1 MIYFLSACKGFL
13 INVFL
18 HQMLFT
24 DKNYLRNMKKYTRR
38 IILVISAFTTSILL
52 SSCSSSIKSES
63 NPTKI
68 SAEKKEVSFIPAS
81 DEDIFLY
88 RQIGIS
94 YLCMARQIE
103 VEFPKAISLAAKN
116 YALLIS
122 SRHGGLIKELGK
134 EKIPD
139 KNIYN
144 GAILQLL
151 DGAIK
156 NCPDMVPEEDKKKF
170 IKTVEQ
176 LNQNK

>member
-1 MIYFLSACKGFL
+1 
-13 INVFL
+13 
-18 HQMLFT
+18 
-24 DKNYLRNMKKYTRR
+24 MKKSPRR
-38 IILVISAFTTSILL
+38 KILAMSIFITSILL

-63 NPTKI
+63 NPIKI
-68 SAEKKEVSFIPAS
+68 SPDKKEVNFIPAS

-94 YLCMARQIE
+94 YLCMARQID
-103 VEFPKAISLAAKN
+103 VEFSKAISLAAKN

-122 SRHGGLIKELGK
+122 SKHGGLIKEVGK
-134 EKIPD
+134 EKLPD

-144 GAILQLL
+144 GAILQIL

-170 IKTVEQ
+170 FKTVEE

>member
-1 MIYFLSACKGFL
+1 
-13 INVFL
+13 
-18 HQMLFT
+18 
-24 DKNYLRNMKKYTRR
+24 MKKTPRKK
-38 IILVISAFTTSILL
+38 ILAMSVFVASILL
-52 SSCSSSIKSES
+52 TSCSSSIKSES
-63 NPTKI
+63 NPIK
-68 SAEKKEVSFIPAS
+68 SGSDKKEINFIPAS

-94 YLCMARQIE
+94 YLCMARQID

-134 EKIPD
+134 EKLPD

-144 GAILQLL
+144 GAILQIL

-156 NCPDMVPEEDKKKF
+156 NCPEMVPEEDKKKF
-170 IKTVEQ
+170 LKTVEQ
-176 LNQNK
+176 LNQKK

>member
-1 MIYFLSACKGFL
+1 MS
-13 INVFL
+13 VF
-18 HQMLFT
+18 
-24 DKNYLRNMKKYTRR
+24 
-38 IILVISAFTTSILL
+38 VASILL
-52 SSCSSSIKSES
+52 SSCSPSIKSES
-63 NPTKI
+63 NPNKI
-68 SAEKKEVSFIPAS
+68 SSDKKTANFIPAS
-81 DEDIFLY
+81 EEDIFLY

-94 YLCMARQIE
+94 YLCMARQID

-144 GAILQLL
+144 GAVLQLL

-156 NCPDMVPEEDKKKF
+156 NCPDMVPEQDKKKF
-170 IKTVEQ
+170 LKTVEQ
-176 LNQNK
+176 LNQKK

>member
-1 MIYFLSACKGFL
+1 MSFFVA
-13 INVFL
+13 
-18 HQMLFT
+18 
-24 DKNYLRNMKKYTRR
+24 
-38 IILVISAFTTSILL
+38 SILL

-68 SAEKKEVSFIPAS
+68 RSEKKEANFIPAS

-122 SRHGGLIKELGK
+122 SRHGGLIKDLGT

-151 DGAIK
+151 DGAMK

-170 IKTVEQ
+170 LKTVEQ
-176 LNQNK
+176 LNQKK

>member
-1 MIYFLSACKGFL
+1 MRKSILAIS
-13 INVFL
+13 VF
-18 HQMLFT
+18 
-24 DKNYLRNMKKYTRR
+24 
-38 IILVISAFTTSILL
+38 VVSILL
-52 SSCSSSIKSES
+52 SSCNSSIKSES

-68 SAEKKEVSFIPAS
+68 STDKKEIKFIPAS
-81 DEDIFLY
+81 EEDIFLY

-170 IKTVEQ
+170 SKTIER
-176 LNQNK
+176 LNKKN

>member
-1 MIYFLSACKGFL
+1 
-13 INVFL
+13 
-18 HQMLFT
+18 
-24 DKNYLRNMKKYTRR
+24 MKKSP
-38 IILVISAFTTSILL
+38 IKKILAIAVFAASIFL
-52 SSCSSSIKSES
+52 SSCSSSLKSES

-68 SAEKKEVSFIPAS
+68 SSDKKEVSFIPAT

-134 EKIPD
+134 DKIPD

-151 DGAIK
+151 DGAMK

-170 IKTVEQ
+170 LKTVEQ

>member
-1 MIYFLSACKGFL
+1 
-13 INVFL
+13 
-18 HQMLFT
+18 
-24 DKNYLRNMKKYTRR
+24 MKKSPIKT
-38 IILVISAFTTSILL
+38 ILAISVFASSIFL

-63 NPTKI
+63 NPTKT
-68 SAEKKEVSFIPAS
+68 SADKKEVSFIPAT

-134 EKIPD
+134 DKIPD

-144 GAILQLL
+144 GAVLQLL
-151 DGAIK
+151 DGAMK

-170 IKTVEQ
+170 LKTVEQ

>member
-1 MIYFLSACKGFL
+1 
-13 INVFL
+13 
-18 HQMLFT
+18 
-24 DKNYLRNMKKYTRR
+24 MKKSPRKT
-38 IILVISAFTTSILL
+38 ILAMSFFVASILL

-63 NPTKI
+63 NQIKT
-68 SAEKKEVSFIPAS
+68 SSDKKEVVFNPAS

-134 EKIPD
+134 EKIPE

-170 IKTVEQ
+170 LKTVEQ
-176 LNQNK
+176 LNQKK

>member
-1 MIYFLSACKGFL
+1 
-13 INVFL
+13 
-18 HQMLFT
+18 
-24 DKNYLRNMKKYTRR
+24 MKKSPIKT
-38 IILVISAFTTSILL
+38 IFSITVFAASILF

-170 IKTVEQ
+170 LKTVEQ

>member
-1 MIYFLSACKGFL
+1 
-13 INVFL
+13 
-18 HQMLFT
+18 
-24 DKNYLRNMKKYTRR
+24 MKKTPRKK
-38 IILVISAFTTSILL
+38 ILAMSVFVASILL
-52 SSCSSSIKSES
+52 TSCSSSIKSES
-63 NPTKI
+63 NPIKI
-68 SAEKKEVSFIPAS
+68 GSDKKEINIIPAS

-94 YLCMARQIE
+94 YLCMARQID

-134 EKIPD
+134 EKLPD

-144 GAILQLL
+144 GAILQIL

-170 IKTVEQ
+170 LKTVEQ
-176 LNQNK
+176 LNQKQ

>member
-1 MIYFLSACKGFL
+1 
-13 INVFL
+13 
-18 HQMLFT
+18 
-24 DKNYLRNMKKYTRR
+24 MKKSPRKK
-38 IILVISAFTTSILL
+38 ILATSIFIASILL

-63 NPTKI
+63 KPIKI
-68 SAEKKEVSFIPAS
+68 SSDKKEVNFIPAS
-81 DEDIFLY
+81 EEDIFLY

-122 SRHGGLIKELGK
+122 SRHGGFIKELGK

-156 NCPDMVPEEDKKKF
+156 NCPDMVPDEDKKKF
-170 IKTVEQ
+170 LKTVEQ
-176 LNQNK
+176 LSQNK

>member
-1 MIYFLSACKGFL
+1 
-13 INVFL
+13 
-18 HQMLFT
+18 
-24 DKNYLRNMKKYTRR
+24 MKKSPRNK
-38 IILVISAFTTSILL
+38 ILAMSVFIASILL

-63 NPTKI
+63 RPTKMI
-68 SAEKKEVSFIPAS
+68 SDKKEVKFIPAS

-151 DGAIK
+151 DGAMK
-156 NCPDMVPEEDKKKF
+156 NCPDLVPEEDKQKF
-170 IKTVEQ
+170 LKTVEQ
-176 LNQNK
+176 LNQKK

>member
-1 MIYFLSACKGFL
+1 
-13 INVFL
+13 
-18 HQMLFT
+18 
-24 DKNYLRNMKKYTRR
+24 MKKSPRKK
-38 IILVISAFTTSILL
+38 ILAMSVFVASILL
-52 SSCSSSIKSES
+52 SSCSSSLKSES

-68 SAEKKEVSFIPAS
+68 SSDKNEISFIPAS

-94 YLCMARQIE
+94 YLCMARQID

-122 SRHGGLIKELGK
+122 SRHGGMIKELGK

-151 DGAIK
+151 DGAMK
-156 NCPDMVPEEDKKKF
+156 NCPDMVPEADKKKF
-170 IKTVEQ
+170 LKTVEQ
-176 LNQNK
+176 LNQKK

>member
-1 MIYFLSACKGFL
+1 
-13 INVFL
+13 
-18 HQMLFT
+18 
-24 DKNYLRNMKKYTRR
+24 MKKSPRKK
-38 IILVISAFTTSILL
+38 ILAISIFVASILL

-63 NPTKI
+63 NPIKI
-68 SAEKKEVSFIPAS
+68 SADKKEVNFIPAS

-94 YLCMARQIE
+94 YLCMARQID

-122 SRHGGLIKELGK
+122 SKHGGLIKELGK
-134 EKIPD
+134 EKIPE

-144 GAILQLL
+144 GAILQIL

-156 NCPDMVPEEDKKKF
+156 NCPEMVPEADKKKF
-170 IKTVEQ
+170 LKTVEQ
-176 LNQNK
+176 LNRNK

>member
-1 MIYFLSACKGFL
+1 
-13 INVFL
+13 
-18 HQMLFT
+18 
-24 DKNYLRNMKKYTRR
+24 MKKSP
-38 IILVISAFTTSILL
+38 IKKILAVSVFATSIFL

-68 SAEKKEVSFIPAS
+68 SADKKEVSFIPAT

-116 YALLIS
+116 YSLLIS

-134 EKIPD
+134 DKIPD

-144 GAILQLL
+144 GAVLQLL
-151 DGAIK
+151 DGAMK

-170 IKTVEQ
+170 LKTVEQ

>member
-1 MIYFLSACKGFL
+1 MSFFVA
-13 INVFL
+13 
-18 HQMLFT
+18 
-24 DKNYLRNMKKYTRR
+24 
-38 IILVISAFTTSILL
+38 SILL

-63 NPTKI
+63 NQIKT
-68 SAEKKEVSFIPAS
+68 SSDKKEVVFNPAS

-134 EKIPD
+134 EKIPE

-170 IKTVEQ
+170 LKTVEQ
-176 LNQNK
+176 LNQKK

>member
-1 MIYFLSACKGFL
+1 
-13 INVFL
+13 
-18 HQMLFT
+18 
-24 DKNYLRNMKKYTRR
+24 MKKTTRR
-38 IILVISAFTTSILL
+38 KIFATSIFVASILL

-63 NPTKI
+63 NPSKI
-68 SAEKKEVSFIPAS
+68 KSEKKEIKFIPAS

-94 YLCMARQIE
+94 YLCMARQID

-134 EKIPD
+134 EKIPE

-156 NCPDMVPEEDKKKF
+156 NCPEMVPEEDKKKF
-170 IKTVEQ
+170 LKTVEQ
-176 LNQNK
+176 LKQEK

>member
-1 MIYFLSACKGFL
+1 
-13 INVFL
+13 
-18 HQMLFT
+18 
-24 DKNYLRNMKKYTRR
+24 MKKSPRKT
-38 IILVISAFTTSILL
+38 ILAMSAVFASILVTG
-52 SSCSSSIKSES
+52 CSSSIKSES

-68 SAEKKEVSFIPAS
+68 ITDKSEVNFIPAS

-122 SRHGGLIKELGK
+122 SRHGGLIKELGQ

-151 DGAIK
+151 DGAIT

-170 IKTVEQ
+170 LKTVEQ
-176 LNQNK
+176 LNQKK

>member
-1 MIYFLSACKGFL
+1 
-13 INVFL
+13 
-18 HQMLFT
+18 
-24 DKNYLRNMKKYTRR
+24 MKKSPRKT
-38 IILVISAFTTSILL
+38 ILAMSIFVLSILL
-52 SSCSSSIKSES
+52 SSCTSSIKSES

-68 SAEKKEVSFIPAS
+68 RSERKVNVIPAT

-144 GAILQLL
+144 GAILQII
-151 DGAIK
+151 DGALK
-156 NCPDMVPEEDKKKF
+156 NCPEMVPEKDKKRF
-170 IKTVEQ
+170 SKTVEQ
-176 LNQNK
+176 LNIKK

>member
-1 MIYFLSACKGFL
+1 MQKSPRK
-13 INVFL
+13 
-18 HQMLFT
+18 
-24 DKNYLRNMKKYTRR
+24 
-38 IILVISAFTTSILL
+38 IILAISFFVASILL

-63 NPTKI
+63 NPIEI
-68 SAEKKEVSFIPAS
+68 SSDIKEVNFIPAS

-144 GAILQLL
+144 GAVLQLL

-170 IKTVEQ
+170 LKTVEQ
-176 LNQNK
+176 LNQKK

>member
-1 MIYFLSACKGFL
+1 
-13 INVFL
+13 
-18 HQMLFT
+18 
-24 DKNYLRNMKKYTRR
+24 MKKYTRR
-38 IILVISAFTTSILL
+38 IILVISAFATSILL

-68 SAEKKEVSFIPAS
+68 SADKKEVSFIPAS

-116 YALLIS
+116 YSLLIS
-122 SRHGGLIKELGK
+122 SRHGGLIKELGN

-151 DGAIK
+151 DGALK

-170 IKTVEQ
+170 LKTVEQ
-176 LNQNK
+176 LNQKK

>member
-1 MIYFLSACKGFL
+1 
-13 INVFL
+13 
-18 HQMLFT
+18 
-24 DKNYLRNMKKYTRR
+24 MKKSPRK
-38 IILVISAFTTSILL
+38 IILALSIFVTSLLL

-68 SAEKKEVSFIPAS
+68 RSDKKQVNFIPAS

-94 YLCMARQIE
+94 YLCMARQID

-122 SRHGGLIKELGK
+122 SRHGGVIKELGK

-156 NCPDMVPEEDKKKF
+156 NCPDMVPEADKEKF
-170 IKTVEQ
+170 LKTVEQ
-176 LNQNK
+176 LNQKK

>member
-1 MIYFLSACKGFL
+1 
-13 INVFL
+13 
-18 HQMLFT
+18 
-24 DKNYLRNMKKYTRR
+24 MKKIPRKNF
-38 IILVISAFTTSILL
+38 LVLSIFLASILL

-63 NPTKI
+63 TQTNTD
-68 SAEKKEVSFIPAS
+68 SNKKEASFIPAS

-122 SRHGGLIKELGK
+122 SRHGGLIKELGNK
-134 EKIPD
+134 KVPE

-144 GAILQLL
+144 GAVLQLL
-151 DGAIK
+151 DGALI

-170 IKTVEQ
+170 LKTLEKI
-176 LNQNK
+176 NQKK

>member
-1 MIYFLSACKGFL
+1 
-13 INVFL
+13 
-18 HQMLFT
+18 
-24 DKNYLRNMKKYTRR
+24 MKKSPRKT
-38 IILVISAFTTSILL
+38 ILAMSFFVVSILL

-63 NPTKI
+63 NSTKI
-68 SAEKKEVSFIPAS
+68 RSDNKEVKFIPAS

-134 EKIPD
+134 EKIPE

-156 NCPDMVPEEDKKKF
+156 NCPDMVPEKDKKKF
-170 IKTVEQ
+170 LKTVEQ
-176 LNQNK
+176 LNQKK

>member
-1 MIYFLSACKGFL
+1 
-13 INVFL
+13 
-18 HQMLFT
+18 
-24 DKNYLRNMKKYTRR
+24 MKKSPRKT
-38 IILVISAFTTSILL
+38 ILAMSIFVVSILL

-63 NPTKI
+63 NSTEIRPDR
-68 SAEKKEVSFIPAS
+68 KEVNFIPAS

-151 DGAIK
+151 DGAMK

-170 IKTVEQ
+170 LKTVEQ

>member
-1 MIYFLSACKGFL
+1 MSIFVA
-13 INVFL
+13 
-18 HQMLFT
+18 
-24 DKNYLRNMKKYTRR
+24 
-38 IILVISAFTTSILL
+38 SILL

-63 NPTKI
+63 KPPKTN
-68 SAEKKEVSFIPAS
+68 SEKQEVKFIPAS
-81 DEDIFLY
+81 EEDIFLY

-134 EKIPD
+134 EKIPE

-156 NCPDMVPEEDKKKF
+156 NCPDMVPDEDKNKF
-170 IKTVEQ
+170 LKTIEQ
-176 LNQNK
+176 LNQKQ

>member
-1 MIYFLSACKGFL
+1 
-13 INVFL
+13 
-18 HQMLFT
+18 
-24 DKNYLRNMKKYTRR
+24 MKKSPIKT
-38 IILVISAFTTSILL
+38 ILAISVFTASIFL
-52 SSCSSSIKSES
+52 SSCSSSTKSES

-68 SAEKKEVSFIPAS
+68 SADKKEVSSIAAT

-151 DGAIK
+151 DGAMK
-156 NCPDMVPEEDKKKF
+156 NCPDMVPEEDKRKYL
-170 IKTVEQ
+170 KTLEQ
-176 LNQNK
+176 LNEKK

>member
-1 MIYFLSACKGFL
+1 
-13 INVFL
+13 
-18 HQMLFT
+18 
-24 DKNYLRNMKKYTRR
+24 MKKSPIKT
-38 IILVISAFTTSILL
+38 ILAISVFAASIFL

-68 SAEKKEVSFIPAS
+68 SADKKEVSFIPAT

-134 EKIPD
+134 DKIPD

-151 DGAIK
+151 DGAMK

-170 IKTVEQ
+170 LKTVEQ
-176 LNQNK
+176 LNQNINQNK

>member
-1 MIYFLSACKGFL
+1 
-13 INVFL
+13 
-18 HQMLFT
+18 
-24 DKNYLRNMKKYTRR
+24 MKKNPRKT
-38 IILVISAFTTSILL
+38 ILATTLFIASLL
-52 SSCSSSIKSES
+52 LTSCSSSIKSES

-68 SAEKKEVSFIPAS
+68 RSDKNEFNFVPAS

-94 YLCMARQIE
+94 YLCMARQID

-134 EKIPD
+134 DKIPD

-151 DGAIK
+151 DGAMK
-156 NCPDMVPEEDKKKF
+156 NCPDMVPEEDKKK
-170 IKTVEQ
+170 
-176 LNQNK
+176 

>member
-1 MIYFLSACKGFL
+1 
-13 INVFL
+13 
-18 HQMLFT
+18 
-24 DKNYLRNMKKYTRR
+24 MKKSPIKS
-38 IILVISAFTTSILL
+38 IIAISIFAASILL

-68 SAEKKEVSFIPAS
+68 NAEKKEVSFIPAS

-122 SRHGGLIKELGK
+122 SRHGGVIKELGK
-134 EKIPD
+134 EKIPE

-144 GAILQLL
+144 GATLQIM

-156 NCPDMVPEEDKKKF
+156 NCPDMVPEKDKKKF
-170 IKTVEQ
+170 LKTVEQ
-176 LNQNK
+176 LNQKK

>member
-1 MIYFLSACKGFL
+1 M
-13 INVFL
+13 
-18 HQMLFT
+18 
-24 DKNYLRNMKKYTRR
+24 KNSPRKN
-38 IILVISAFTTSILL
+38 ILAISIFAASILL

-63 NPTKI
+63 NPIKI
-68 SAEKKEVSFIPAS
+68 RSDKKEVNFIPAS

-94 YLCMARQIE
+94 YLCMARQID

-116 YALLIS
+116 YELLIT

-134 EKIPD
+134 EKLPD

-144 GAILQLL
+144 GAILQIL

-156 NCPDMVPEEDKKKF
+156 NCPEMVPEEDKKKF
-170 IKTVEQ
+170 LKTVEQ
-176 LNQNK
+176 LNQKQ

>member
-1 MIYFLSACKGFL
+1 MRKIKKNPRKTILATT
-13 INVFL
+13 
-18 HQMLFT
+18 LF
-24 DKNYLRNMKKYTRR
+24 
-38 IILVISAFTTSILL
+38 IASLL
-52 SSCSSSIKSES
+52 LTSCSSSIKSES

-68 SAEKKEVSFIPAS
+68 SSDKNEFNFVPAT

-103 VEFPKAISLAAKN
+103 VEFPKAITLAARN
-116 YALLIS
+116 YALLVS
-122 SRHGGLIKELGK
+122 SKHGGFIKEIGK

-144 GAILQLL
+144 GAILQIL

-170 IKTVEQ
+170 LKTVEQ
-176 LNQNK
+176 FNKKE

>member
-1 MIYFLSACKGFL
+1 MSIFVA
-13 INVFL
+13 
-18 HQMLFT
+18 
-24 DKNYLRNMKKYTRR
+24 
-38 IILVISAFTTSILL
+38 SILL

-63 NPTKI
+63 NPTKNNSDI
-68 SAEKKEVSFIPAS
+68 KKVSFIPATG
-81 DEDIFLY
+81 EDIFLY

-122 SRHGGLIKELGK
+122 SRHGGLIKELGT

-151 DGAIK
+151 DGAMK
-156 NCPDMVPEEDKKKF
+156 NCPDLVPEEDKKKYL
-170 IKTVEQ
+170 KTVEE
-176 LNQNK
+176 LNQKK

>member
-1 MIYFLSACKGFL
+1 
-13 INVFL
+13 
-18 HQMLFT
+18 
-24 DKNYLRNMKKYTRR
+24 MKKSP
-38 IILVISAFTTSILL
+38 IKKILAISVFAASIFL

-68 SAEKKEVSFIPAS
+68 SADKNEVSFMPAS

-134 EKIPD
+134 DKIPD

-151 DGAIK
+151 DGAMK

-170 IKTVEQ
+170 LKTVEQ

>member
-1 MIYFLSACKGFL
+1 M
-13 INVFL
+13 
-18 HQMLFT
+18 
-24 DKNYLRNMKKYTRR
+24 
-38 IILVISAFTTSILL
+38 SAFVASILL

-63 NPTKI
+63 NPTQM
-68 SAEKKEVSFIPAS
+68 SSEKKEVNFTPAS

-122 SRHGGLIKELGK
+122 SRHGGFIKELGN
-134 EKIPD
+134 EKLPD

-144 GAILQLL
+144 GAILQIL

-156 NCPDMVPEEDKKKF
+156 NCPEMVPEEDKKKF
-170 IKTVEQ
+170 LKTVEQ

>member
-1 MIYFLSACKGFL
+1 
-13 INVFL
+13 
-18 HQMLFT
+18 
-24 DKNYLRNMKKYTRR
+24 MKKNPRKK
-38 IILVISAFTTSILL
+38 IIAITIFAASILL
-52 SSCSSSIKSES
+52 SSCSSSIKSEA

-68 SAEKKEVSFIPAS
+68 SSDKKQFKIIPAN

-122 SRHGGLIKELGK
+122 SRHGGLIKGLGK
-134 EKIPD
+134 EKLPE

-151 DGAIK
+151 DGAMK

-170 IKTVEQ
+170 LKTVDK
-176 LNQNK
+176 LKQNK